1 MSCHR
6 TRGKLGVLPSPLWGG
21 VGGGGRCWWTHLAQQ
36 LRPPSPPLPHRK
48 SGLPDLRKIIRDPG
62 KPGARGGGS
71 RPSPRRAL
79 WNTHGTGTIT
89 PLIFL
94 VAITAL
100 IATPATAQPGLTKVR
115 VAYDGFSM
123 TSGPLIYADKQG
135 IFKKFGL
142 DIAPVFIDGGSMLT
156 QAVVGGSVDI
166 AQNGYTPALSAA
178 VQGADV
184 VIIGGIS
191 NKLPFQLVVKTAITR
206 PDQLK
211 GQSVAISRY
220 GSSTD
225 TAADFAL
232 AHLKLTR
239 TDVKVLQLGGA
250 ATRIAAAMS
259 GQIAGTMEQYP
270 DTAELS
276 RHGFHVMVDVTDIA
290 GDYPNTSYVTS
301 RSFLKSRPEV
311 VKKFLM
317 AMATAVHEY
326 KANPSVAV
334 PLSQKFLDVKDPEN
348 AKAAYDAYVK
358 VYPDDL
364 KASLPGVGLVLKE
377 IAKREAK
384 AAAMKP
390 EQFVDTGILDALAR
404 EGFFK
409 QLQAAN

>member
-1 MSCHR
+1 
-6 TRGKLGVLPSPLWGG
+6 V
-21 VGGGGRCWWTHLAQQ
+21 
-36 LRPPSPPLPHRK
+36 
-48 SGLPDLRKIIRDPG
+48 
-62 KPGARGGGS
+62 
-71 RPSPRRAL
+71 
-79 WNTHGTGTIT
+79 
-89 PLIFL
+89 
-94 VAITAL
+94 
-100 IATPATAQPGLTKVR
+100 
-115 VAYDGFSM
+115 
-123 TSGPLIYADKQG
+123 
-135 IFKKFGL
+135 
-142 DIAPVFIDGGSMLT
+142 
-156 QAVVGGSVDI
+156 
-166 AQNGYTPALSAA
+166 LSAA

-191 NKLPFQLVVKTAITR
+191 NKLPFQLVVKTSITR

-326 KANPSVAV
+326 KANPAVAV
-334 PLSQKFLDVKDPEN
+334 PLSQKFLDVKDAEN

-364 KASLPGVGLVLKE
+364 NASLSGVGLVLKE

-384 AAAMKP
+384 AATMKP

>member
-1 MSCHR
+1 MK
-6 TRGKLGVLPSPLWGG
+6 TRLLLVLAAGIAFVAPAA
-21 VGGGGRCWWTHLAQQ
+21 AQQ
-36 LRPPSPPLPHRK
+36 
-48 SGLPDLRKIIRDPG
+48 
-62 KPGARGGGS
+62 
-71 RPSPRRAL
+71 
-79 WNTHGTGTIT
+79 N
-89 PLIFL
+89 
-94 VAITAL
+94 
-100 IATPATAQPGLTKVR
+100 LTKVR

-142 DIAPVFIDGGSMLT
+142 DIAPIFVDGGSMLT

-178 VQGADV
+178 VQGADI

-191 NKLPFQLVVKTAITR
+191 NKLPFQLVVKTSITR
-206 PDQLK
+206 ADQLK
-211 GQSVAISRY
+211 CQSVAISRY

-239 TDVKVLQLGGA
+239 NDVKILQLGGA
-250 ATRIAAAMS
+250 ATRMAAAMS

-276 RHGFHVMVDVTDIA
+276 RHGFHVLVDVTEIA

-311 VKKFLM
+311 VKTFLM
-317 AMATAVHEY
+317 AMATAVHAY
-326 KANPSVAV
+326 KSNPSVAI
-334 PLSQKFLDVKDPEN
+334 PLSQKFLDVKDPAN
-348 AKAAYDAYVK
+348 AKAAYEAYVK

-364 KASLPGVGLVLKE
+364 KPSLPGVALVLKE
-377 IAKREAK
+377 IAKKEPK
-384 AAAMKP
+384 AAAMRA
-390 EQFVDTGILDALAR
+390 EQFVETSALDALDR

-409 QLQAAN
+409 KLQAAN

>member
-1 MSCHR
+1 MRCPSGCHR
-6 TRGKLGVLPSPLWGG
+6 AHRSP
-21 VGGGGRCWWTHLAQQ
+21 RTAQQ
-36 LRPPSPPLPHRK
+36 
-48 SGLPDLRKIIRDPG
+48 
-62 KPGARGGGS
+62 
-71 RPSPRRAL
+71 
-79 WNTHGTGTIT
+79 
-89 PLIFL
+89 
-94 VAITAL
+94 
-100 IATPATAQPGLTKVR
+100 GLTKVR

-191 NKLPFQLVVKTAITR
+191 NKLPFQLVVKTSITR

-301 RSFLKSRPEV
+301 RSFLKSQPEV

-326 KANPSVAV
+326 KANPSVA
-334 PLSQKFLDVKDPEN
+334 DP
-348 AKAAYDAYVK
+348 
-358 VYPDDL
+358 
-364 KASLPGVGLVLKE
+364 
-377 IAKREAK
+377 
-384 AAAMKP
+384 
-390 EQFVDTGILDALAR
+390 ALAEIPRR
-404 EGFFK
+404 EGPGEREGGV
-409 QLQAAN
+409 

>member
-1 MSCHR
+1 
-6 TRGKLGVLPSPLWGG
+6 
-21 VGGGGRCWWTHLAQQ
+21 
-36 LRPPSPPLPHRK
+36 
-48 SGLPDLRKIIRDPG
+48 
-62 KPGARGGGS
+62 
-71 RPSPRRAL
+71 
-79 WNTHGTGTIT
+79 
-89 PLIFL
+89 
-94 VAITAL
+94 
-100 IATPATAQPGLTKVR
+100 
-115 VAYDGFSM
+115 
-123 TSGPLIYADKQG
+123 
-135 IFKKFGL
+135 
-142 DIAPVFIDGGSMLT
+142 MLT

-191 NKLPFQLVVKTAITR
+191 NKLPFQLVVKTSITR

-301 RSFLKSRPEV
+301 RSFPQEPARGGEEIPDGDGDGGARIQGQSVGGRP
-311 VKKFLM
+311 
-317 AMATAVHEY
+317 
-326 KANPSVAV
+326 
-334 PLSQKFLDVKDPEN
+334 
-348 AKAAYDAYVK
+348 
-358 VYPDDL
+358 
-364 KASLPGVGLVLKE
+364 
-377 IAKREAK
+377 
-384 AAAMKP
+384 
-390 EQFVDTGILDALAR
+390 ALAEIPRR
-404 EGFFK
+404 EGPGEREGGV
-409 QLQAAN
+409 

>member
-1 MSCHR
+1 MKMR
-6 TRGKLGVLPSPLWGG
+6 LL
-21 VGGGGRCWWTHLAQQ
+21 LA
-36 LRPPSPPLPHRK
+36 LAASF
-48 SGLPDLRKIIRDPG
+48 
-62 KPGARGGGS
+62 A
-71 RPSPRRAL
+71 
-79 WNTHGTGTIT
+79 
-89 PLIFL
+89 
-94 VAITAL
+94 V
-100 IATPATAQPGLTKVR
+100 ATPAAAQQSLTKVR

-184 VIIGGIS
+184 VIVGGIS
-191 NKLPFQLVVKTAITR
+191 NKLPFQLVVKTAITG
-206 PDQLK
+206 PEQLK

-232 AHLKLTR
+232 AHLKLSR
-239 TDVKVLQLGGA
+239 NDVRILQLGGA

-276 RHGFHVMVDVTDIA
+276 RHGFHVLVDVTDIA
-290 GDYPNTSYVTS
+290 GDYPNTAYVTS
-301 RSFLKSRPEV
+301 RSFLKRRPDL
-311 VKKFLM
+311 VKTFLM

-326 KANPSVAV
+326 KSNPAIAI
-334 PLSQKFLDVKDPEN
+334 PLSQKFLDVKDTEN
-348 AKAAYDAYVK
+348 AKAAYEAYVK

-364 KASLPGVGLVLKE
+364 KVSLPGIALVLKE
-377 IAKREAK
+377 IARKEPK
-384 AAAMKP
+384 AAAMTP
-390 EQFVDTGILDALAR
+390 GRFVDAGPLDALAR
-404 EGFFK
+404 EGVFNK
-409 QLQAAN
+409 LRAQN

>member
-1 MSCHR
+1 MQ
-6 TRGKLGVLPSPLWGG
+6 GLVL
-21 VGGGGRCWWTHLAQQ
+21 LAAV
-36 LRPPSPPLPHRK
+36 
-48 SGLPDLRKIIRDPG
+48 I
-62 KPGARGGGS
+62 
-71 RPSPRRAL
+71 
-79 WNTHGTGTIT
+79 
-89 PLIFL
+89 
-94 VAITAL
+94 AL
-100 IATPATAQPGLTKVR
+100 IAAPATAQPGLTKVR

-142 DIAPVFIDGGSMLT
+142 DIAPIFIDGGSMLT

-178 VQGADV
+178 VQGANV

-191 NKLPFQLVVKTAITR
+191 NKLPFQLVVKTSITG

-239 TDVKVLQLGGA
+239 ADVKVLQLGGA

-276 RHGFHVMVDVTDIA
+276 RHGFYVMVDVTDIA

-326 KANPSVAV
+326 KANPSVAI
-334 PLSQKFLDVKDPEN
+334 PLSQKFLDVKDAEN

-364 KASLPGVGLVLKE
+364 KPSLPGVGLVLKE

-390 EQFVDTGILDALAR
+390 EQFVDTGMLDTLER

-409 QLQAAN
+409 QLRTMN

>member
-1 MSCHR
+1 MKTSLLLALAA
-6 TRGKLGVLPSPLWGG
+6 GIAFVAPAA
-21 VGGGGRCWWTHLAQQ
+21 AQQ
-36 LRPPSPPLPHRK
+36 
-48 SGLPDLRKIIRDPG
+48 
-62 KPGARGGGS
+62 
-71 RPSPRRAL
+71 
-79 WNTHGTGTIT
+79 N
-89 PLIFL
+89 
-94 VAITAL
+94 
-100 IATPATAQPGLTKVR
+100 LTKVR

-142 DIAPVFIDGGSMLT
+142 DIAPIFVDGGSMLT

-178 VQGADV
+178 VQGADI
-184 VIIGGIS
+184 VIVGGIA
-191 NKLPFQLVVKTAITR
+191 NKLPFQLVVKTSITR
-206 PDQLK
+206 AEELK

-239 TDVKVLQLGGA
+239 NDVKILQLGGA
-250 ATRIAAAMS
+250 ATRMAAAMS

-276 RHGFHVMVDVTDIA
+276 RHGFHVLVDVTEIA

-311 VKKFLM
+311 VKTFLM
-317 AMATAVHEY
+317 AMATAVHAY
-326 KANPSVAV
+326 KSNPSVAI
-334 PLSQKFLDVKDPEN
+334 PLSQKFLDVKDPAN
-348 AKAAYDAYVK
+348 AKAAYEAYVK
-358 VYPDDL
+358 IYPDDL
-364 KASLPGVGLVLKE
+364 KPSLPGVALVLKE
-377 IAKREAK
+377 IAKKEPK
-384 AAAMKP
+384 AAAMRA
-390 EQFVDTGILDALAR
+390 EQFVDTGTLDALER

-409 QLQAAN
+409 KLQAAN

>member
-1 MSCHR
+1 MKTSLLLALAA
-6 TRGKLGVLPSPLWGG
+6 GIAFVAPAA
-21 VGGGGRCWWTHLAQQ
+21 AQQ
-36 LRPPSPPLPHRK
+36 
-48 SGLPDLRKIIRDPG
+48 
-62 KPGARGGGS
+62 
-71 RPSPRRAL
+71 
-79 WNTHGTGTIT
+79 N
-89 PLIFL
+89 
-94 VAITAL
+94 
-100 IATPATAQPGLTKVR
+100 LTKVR

-142 DIAPVFIDGGSMLT
+142 DIAPIFIDGGSMLT

-178 VQGADV
+178 VQGADI
-184 VIIGGIS
+184 VIVGGIA
-191 NKLPFQLVVKTAITR
+191 NKLPFQLVVKTSITR
-206 PDQLK
+206 AEELK

-239 TDVKVLQLGGA
+239 NDVKILQLGGA

-276 RHGFHVMVDVTDIA
+276 RHGFHVLVDVTEIA

-311 VKKFLM
+311 VKTFLM
-317 AMATAVHEY
+317 AMATAVHAY
-326 KANPSVAV
+326 KSNPSVAI
-334 PLSQKFLDVKDPEN
+334 PLSQKFLDVKDPAN
-348 AKAAYDAYVK
+348 AKAAYEAYIK
-358 VYPDDL
+358 VYPGDL
-364 KASLPGVGLVLKE
+364 KPSLPGVALVLKE
-377 IAKREAK
+377 IAKKEPK
-384 AAAMKP
+384 AGGMKP
-390 EQFVDTGILDALAR
+390 EQFVDTGTLDALER

-409 QLQAAN
+409 KLQAAN

>member
-1 MSCHR
+1 MK
-6 TRGKLGVLPSPLWGG
+6 TRFLLALAAGIAFVAPAA
-21 VGGGGRCWWTHLAQQ
+21 AQQ
-36 LRPPSPPLPHRK
+36 
-48 SGLPDLRKIIRDPG
+48 
-62 KPGARGGGS
+62 
-71 RPSPRRAL
+71 
-79 WNTHGTGTIT
+79 N
-89 PLIFL
+89 
-94 VAITAL
+94 
-100 IATPATAQPGLTKVR
+100 LTKVR

-135 IFKKFGL
+135 IFRKFGL
-142 DIAPVFIDGGSMLT
+142 DIAPIFVDGGSMLT

-178 VQGADV
+178 VQGADI

-191 NKLPFQLVVKTAITR
+191 NKLPFQLVVKTSITR
-206 PDQLK
+206 ADQLK
-211 GQSVAISRY
+211 GQSIAISRY

-239 TDVKVLQLGGA
+239 NDVKILQLGGA

-276 RHGFHVMVDVTDIA
+276 RHGFHVLVDVTEIA

-301 RSFLKSRPEV
+301 RSFLKSRPEA
-311 VKKFLM
+311 VKTFLM

-326 KANPSVAV
+326 KTNPSIAI
-334 PLSQKFLDVKDPEN
+334 PLSQKFLDVKDPVN
-348 AKAAYDAYVK
+348 AKAAYEAYVK

-364 KASLPGVGLVLKE
+364 KASLPGIALVLKE
-377 IAKREAK
+377 IAKKEPK
-384 AAAMKP
+384 AGGMKP
-390 EQFVDTGILDALAR
+390 EQFVDTGTLDALER

-409 QLQAAN
+409 KLQAAN

>member
-1 MSCHR
+1 MKTR
-6 TRGKLGVLPSPLWGG
+6 TLPMLAIGIVLASPAA
-21 VGGGGRCWWTHLAQQ
+21 AQQ
-36 LRPPSPPLPHRK
+36 SPIKL
-48 SGLPDLRKIIRDPG
+48 
-62 KPGARGGGS
+62 
-71 RPSPRRAL
+71 
-79 WNTHGTGTIT
+79 
-89 PLIFL
+89 
-94 VAITAL
+94 
-100 IATPATAQPGLTKVR
+100 R

-135 IFKKFGL
+135 IFRKFGL
-142 DIAPVFIDGGSMLT
+142 DIAPIFIDGGSMLT

-178 VQGADV
+178 VQGADI

-191 NKLPFQLVVKTAITR
+191 NKLPFQLVVKTSITR
-206 PDQLK
+206 ADELK
-211 GQSVAISRY
+211 GQSIAISRY

-239 TDVKVLQLGGA
+239 NDVKILQLGGA

-276 RHGFHVMVDVTDIA
+276 RHGFHVLVDVTDIA

-301 RSFLKSRPEV
+301 RSFLKSRPDA
-311 VKKFLM
+311 VKTFLT

-326 KANPSVAV
+326 KSNPTVAI
-334 PLSQKFLDVKDPEN
+334 PLSQKFLDVKDAAN
-348 AKAAYDAYVK
+348 AKAAYEAYVK

-364 KASLPGVGLVLKE
+364 RPSLAGIALVLKE
-377 IAKREAK
+377 IARREPK
-384 AAAMKP
+384 AAVMKP
-390 EQFVDTGILDALAR
+390 EQFVDTSVLDALAG

-409 QLQAAN
+409 RLRAAN